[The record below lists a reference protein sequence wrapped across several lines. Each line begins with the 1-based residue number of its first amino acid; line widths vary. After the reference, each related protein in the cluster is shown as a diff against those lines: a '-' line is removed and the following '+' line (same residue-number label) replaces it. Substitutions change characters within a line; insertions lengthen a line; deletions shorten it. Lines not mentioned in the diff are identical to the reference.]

1 MCVQSRD
8 GHAPT
13 FVAGEHGCRRTMR
26 ILSHILQLRNNQ
38 QGFCTESECTSE
50 LPGPESDGLSGMNN
64 MFMMLMLWM
73 ALALALF
80 FLRPKSLRSQ
90 PADKPGPSRDS
101 RVCCEHTRTHT
112 LKPYVQDQP
121 PPPADPPAM

>member
-1 MCVQSRD
+1 MADFDPCECVFN
-8 GHAPT
+8 HETAM
-13 FVAGEHGCRRTMR
+13 RRL
-26 ILSHILQLRNNQ
+26 LSLLRNNQ

-101 RVCCEHTRTHT
+101 R
-112 LKPYVQDQP
+112 DQP
-121 PPPADPPAM
+121 PPPADPPAGTS